1 MFDSKKKEM
10 LENLKNDK
18 EYIDELKILNELL
31 KYDKC
36 VVPSKEFNIRK
47 RHSRLEFL
55 AYMYG
60 YEISVKSL
68 KEDYIYKITKREEYT
83 PTDYIY
89 SNIIEK
95 LECMYLARKEKIN
108 YEKNIAVHIF
118 SAILDSENGIFIPQ
132 DSELFDKL
140 NLNIICYLEEYLDYR
155 EMKLITYKTGKGI
168 YFNSKYKEYI
178 LGIKL

>member
-1 MFDSKKKEM
+1 MFDNKKEM
-10 LENLKNDK
+10 LNSLINDPD
-18 EYIDELKILNELL
+18 YINDLNIFKELL
-31 KYDKC
+31 KNKTYTI
-36 VVPSKEFNIRK
+36 NIKRK
-47 RHSRLEFL
+47 AMLKSYKNLQFIS
-55 AYMYG
+55 YMYG
-60 YEISVKSL
+60 YELTVKQLNES
-68 KEDYIYKITKREEYT
+68 YIFKITKREEYT

-118 SAILDSENGIFIPQ
+118 SAILDSENGVFIPQ